1 MLCCTCGARTRVVH
15 TQHKPEGT
23 HRWLRCLECGGL
35 SRTLETYLNADLRR
49 AIKPPRPHKVAK
61 GSAHACAVLT
71 ERDIQRLRSE
81 AAAGERQIDLAKRY
95 GISQSTVSKI
105 VRRERWTHI

>member
-1 MLCCTCGARTRVVH
+1 MRCCTCGARTRVVH
-15 TQHKPEGT
+15 TQRKSEGT

-35 SRTLETYLNADLRR
+35 TRTLETYLDANIRR
-49 AIKPPRPHKVAK
+49 ALKEPRPHRVAR
-61 GSAHACAVLT
+61 GSAHSSAVLT
-71 ERDIQRLRSE
+71 ERDIKRLRSE
-81 AAAGERQIDLAKRY
+81 AAAGTRQIDLAKRY